1 MSNLQ
6 RCQHPH
12 QPEVEAGVVVVEAVP
27 EAMVGDGVLQGVLTP
42 TATPTATQTTTPMT
56 RYDRVTFWHQ
66 RLLVRLVRS
75 CVDLLRLIRFCRET
89 KTHRRTVMMVKLQ
102 LQLQHDRRV
111 VVVEAVLE
119 LRQLIEGEL

>member
-12 QPEVEAGVVVVEAVP
+12 LPGVEAGVVVVEAVP
-27 EAMVGDGVLQGVLTP
+27 EDVVGDGVLQGVLTR
-42 TATPTATQTTTPMT
+42 TATPTATRTATPMT
-56 RYDRVTFWHQ
+56 RYDRMTFCHQ
-66 RLLVRLVRS
+66 RPRVRLARS

-89 KTHRRTVMMVKLQ
+89 KTHRRTVMTVKLQ
-102 LQLQHDRRV
+102 LQRQHDRRV